1 MSAVPT
7 TPNKSEAGPAPS
19 TPANAKP
26 PAIASAPV
34 PGGKGAQYSVELLE
48 KARADT
54 DTVLK
59 ELGSQLAGLSQAEA
73 GSRLKQVGMNE
84 IAREKRQSALMRL
97 LVNIKNPLVLL
108 LVALGV
114 LSYLTGDLKAMLVIF
129 AMVVLSVV
137 LRFFQEMR
145 ADNAAAKLQ
154 AMVSNKAT
162 LVRDGKEEEVPLKM
176 LVPGDI
182 IRLAAGD
189 MVPADVRVLSAK
201 DLFLN
206 QAALTGEALPV
217 EKKAAPATTDVQ
229 NPLDLP
235 NLCFL
240 GSNVESG
247 SATAVVIHTGGRTYF
262 GSLAAS
268 IVGQRQLTSF
278 DLGVNKFTWLMIRF
292 IAVMV
297 PLVFLINGLS
307 KHNWLE
313 AFLFAMAVAVGLTP
327 EMLPMIVTVNLS
339 KGALAMARKKVIVKR
354 LNAIQNF
361 GAMDVLCTDKTGT
374 LTQGK
379 IVLEKH
385 LDANGDPS
393 EKVLQFG
400 YLNSYYHTGLKNLL
414 DEAILE
420 HKELREHLK
429 ADEKYHKIDEIPFDF
444 VRRRMSVV
452 VEDDTGLNTLIC
464 KGAVEEVLSL
474 CTRVEVKG
482 EVIEV
487 LPEHDAKRRQLAD
500 DLNGQGFRVIALAY
514 KQMPGSSDAPVYS
527 VKDESDLILLGFLAF
542 LDPPKDT
549 ATEALKRLHSLN
561 VDVKVLTGDNEIITA
576 YICKQVGM
584 PVEHL
589 LLGSQIET
597 MSETELA
604 EAASATSVFARLAPA
619 HKERIIR
626 ALQSKGHVLGFMGDG
641 INDAPALK
649 AADVGIS
656 VDSAV
661 DIAKESS
668 DIILLENSLLVLEQ
682 GVLEGR
688 RVFGNIIKYIK
699 MAASSN
705 FGNMFS
711 VVGASAFLP
720 FLPMLPIQVLT
731 NNLLYDF
738 SQTTIPTDQ
747 VDADWLTK
755 PRKWEIGKILRFIL
769 FIGPISSIFDYLTFF
784 LMLYVFNCWH
794 NPALFHTGWFVESLF
809 TQTLIIHVIRTNK
822 IPFIQSWASWPLIL
836 TSLII
841 VAAGAWLTVSP
852 LANTLGFV
860 PLPPLFWLYLAI
872 MLLGYALLTQ
882 VVKTWF
888 IRRFGE

>member
-1 MSAVPT
+1 MGVAATSTSSTRP
-7 TPNKSEAGPAPS
+7 PGPLPG
-19 TPANAKP
+19 AN
-26 PAIASAPV
+26 
-34 PGGKGAQYSVELLE
+34 GAHVSDQLLE
-48 KARADT
+48 KARADGE
-54 DTVLK
+54 TVLR
-59 ELGSQLAGLSQAEA
+59 EFSSRLEGLSQAEA
-73 GSRLKQVGMNE
+73 ALRLKQYGLNE
-84 IAREKRQSALMRL
+84 IAREKHQSVLMRL
-97 LVNIKNPLVLL
+97 LSNVKNPLVLL
-108 LVALGV
+108 LAALGL
-114 LSYLTGDLKAMLVIF
+114 LSFLTGDLRATAVIF
-129 AMVVLSVV
+129 VMVLLGVV

-145 ADNAAAKLQ
+145 ADQAAEKLQ
-154 AMVSNKAT
+154 AMVSNTAT
-162 LVRDGKEEEVPLKM
+162 VVRDGQEAEVPLKM

-206 QAALTGEALPV
+206 QAALTGESLPV
-217 EKKAAPATTDVQ
+217 ERRADVPSADIQ

-247 SATAVVIHTGGRTYF
+247 SATAVVIITGDKTYF

-268 IVGQRQLTSF
+268 IVGRRQLTSF
-278 DLGVNKFTWLMIRF
+278 DKGVNQFTWLMIRF

-297 PLVFLINGLS
+297 PAVFLINGLS

-374 LTQGK
+374 ITQGK

-385 LDANGDPS
+385 LDAHGDPS
-393 EKVLQFG
+393 DKVLQFG
-400 YLNSYYHTGLKNLL
+400 YLNSYHQTGLKNLL
-414 DEAILE
+414 DEAILDHE
-420 HKELREHLK
+420 ELEARLK
-429 ADEKYHKIDEIPFDF
+429 ANEKYRKIDEIPFDF

-452 VEDDTGLNTLIC
+452 VEDETGLNTLIC
-464 KGAVEEVLSL
+464 KGAVEEVLGL

-514 KQMPGSSDAPVYS
+514 KQMPGATDEPVYAI
-527 VKDESDLILLGFLAF
+527 KDESDLILLGFLAF

-549 ATEALKRLHSLN
+549 ATEALKRLRGLN
-561 VDVKVLTGDNEIITA
+561 VDVKILTGDNEIITA
-576 YICKQVGM
+576 YICKEVGM

-589 LLGSQIET
+589 LLGSQVEA

-619 HKERIIR
+619 HKEHIIR

-668 DIILLENSLLVLEQ
+668 DIILLENSLLILEQ

-720 FLPMLPIQVLT
+720 FLPMQPIQVLT

-738 SQTTIPTDQ
+738 SQTTIPTDE
-747 VDADWLTK
+747 VDAEWLTR
-755 PRKWEIGKILRFIL
+755 PRKWEIGGILRFIL

-784 LMLYVFNCWH
+784 MMLYVFNCWQ
-794 NPALFHTGWFVESLF
+794 NPDLFHTGWFVESLF

-822 IPFIQSWASWPLIL
+822 IPFLQSRASWPLIL
-836 TSLII
+836 SSVII
-841 VAAGAWLTVSP
+841 VAVGSWLTVSP
-852 LANTLGFV
+852 VAGALGFV
-860 PLPPLFWLYLAI
+860 PLPPLYWLLLAV
-872 MLLGYALLTQ
+872 MLVCYVALTW
-882 VVKTWF
+882 VIKTWF
-888 IRRFGE
+888 YRRFGE

>member
-1 MSAVPT
+1 MSLLKL
-7 TPNKSEAGPAPS
+7 TPNSPRPPGHLAGG
-19 TPANAKP
+19 N
-26 PAIASAPV
+26 
-34 PGGKGAQYSVELLE
+34 GAVNSDQLLE
-48 KARADT
+48 KARTQT
-54 DTVLK
+54 DAALK
-59 ELGSQLAGLSQAEA
+59 ELDSRSDGLSQAEA
-73 GSRLKQVGMNE
+73 DSCLKEYGLNE
-84 IAREKRQSALMRL
+84 IARDKRPSLLMRL
-97 LVNIKNPLVLL
+97 LDNVKNPLVILL
-108 LVALGV
+108 TALGV
-114 LSYLTGDLKAMLVIF
+114 LSFLTGDLRAMAVIF
-129 AMVVLSVV
+129 VMVVLGVV
-137 LRFFQEMR
+137 LRFVQEMR
-145 ADNAAAKLQ
+145 ADNAAEQLE
-154 AMVSNKAT
+154 AMVSNTAT
-162 LVRDGKEEEVPLKM
+162 VVRDGKEEELPLKM

-206 QAALTGEALPV
+206 QAALTGESLPV
-217 EKKAAPATTDVQ
+217 ERKADPAPTDVV
-229 NPLDLP
+229 NPLELP
-235 NLCFL
+235 NICFL

-247 SATAVVIHTGGRTYF
+247 SATAVVIHTGGQTYF

-278 DLGVNKFTWLMIRF
+278 DKGINKFTWLMLRF

-297 PLVFLINGLS
+297 PAVFLINGLS

-374 LTQGK
+374 LTEGK
-379 IVLEKH
+379 IVLEKY
-385 LDANGDPS
+385 LDVAGKAS
-393 EKVLQFG
+393 EKVLHYG
-400 YLNSYYHTGLKNLL
+400 YLNSYHHTGLKNLL
-414 DEAILE
+414 DAAILDHE
-420 HKELREHLK
+420 ELEDHLRAK
-429 ADEKYHKIDEIPFDF
+429 EKYRKIDEIPFDF
-444 VRRRMSVV
+444 VRKRMSVV
-452 VEDDTGLNTLIC
+452 VEDETGLNTLIC

-474 CTRVEVKG
+474 CSRVEVDGK
-482 EVIEV
+482 VV
-487 LPEHDAKRRQLAD
+487 PMLPEHSASGKQVVR
-500 DLNGQGFRVIALAY
+500 DLNGQGFRVVALAY
-514 KQMPGSSDAPVYS
+514 KEMPGAPDEPSYA
-527 VKDESDLILLGFLAF
+527 VKDESDLILLGFLSF
-542 LDPPKDT
+542 LDPPKES
-549 ATEALKRLHSLN
+549 AAEALKRLHSLK
-561 VDVKVLTGDNEIITA
+561 VDVKILTGDNEIITA
-576 YICKQVGM
+576 YICQKVGM
-584 PVEHL
+584 PVEHV
-589 LLGSQIET
+589 LLGSQIQT

-604 EAASATSVFARLAPA
+604 EAASESSVFAKLAPA
-619 HKERIIR
+619 HKEKVIR
-626 ALQSKGHVLGFMGDG
+626 ALQSKGHVVGFMGDG

-656 VDSAV
+656 VNSAV

-668 DIILLENSLLVLEQ
+668 DIILLENSLLTLEQ

-720 FLPMLPIQVLT
+720 FLPMLPIQVLA

-738 SQTTIPTDQ
+738 SQTTIPTDE

-755 PRKWEIGKILRFIL
+755 PRKWTIGEIQRFIL

-784 LMLYVFNCWH
+784 IMLYVFNCWH

-809 TQTLIIHVIRTNK
+809 TQTLIIHVIRTSK
-822 IPFIQSWASWPLIL
+822 IPFIQSRASWPLIF

-841 VAAGAWLTVSP
+841 VAVGAWLTVSP
-852 LANTLGFV
+852 LAGTLGFV
-860 PLPPLFWLYLAI
+860 PLPPLYWLLLAI
-872 MLLGYALLTQ
+872 MLLCYVVLTQ
-882 VVKTWF
+882 MVKTWF

>member
-1 MSAVPT
+1 MGLSTTTMS
-7 TPNKSEAGPAPS
+7 PAQRPG
-19 TPANAKP
+19 TLA
-26 PAIASAPV
+26 
-34 PGGKGAQYSVELLE
+34 GGKGAHVSDQLLE

-54 DTVLK
+54 ETVLR
-59 ELGSQLAGLSQAEA
+59 ELESRLDGLSQAEA
-73 GSRLKQVGMNE
+73 DARLKQYGPNE
-84 IAREKRQSALMRL
+84 IAREKHQSALMRL
-97 LVNIKNPLVLL
+97 LSNVKNPLVLL
-108 LVALGV
+108 LTALGV
-114 LSYLTGDLKAMLVIF
+114 LSFLTGDLRATVVIF
-129 AMVVLSVV
+129 VMVVLGVV
-137 LRFFQEMR
+137 LRFVQEIR
-145 ADNAAAKLQ
+145 ADNAAEKLK
-154 AMVSNKAT
+154 AMVSNTAT
-162 LVRDGKEEEVPLKM
+162 VVRDGKEAEEALKM

-182 IRLAAGD
+182 VRLAAGD

-206 QAALTGEALPV
+206 QSALTGESLPV
-217 EKKAAPATTDVQ
+217 ERKADVASADVQ
-229 NPLDLP
+229 NPLELP
-235 NLCFL
+235 NICFL

-247 SATAVVIHTGGRTYF
+247 TATAIVIHTGDQTYF

-278 DLGVNKFTWLMIRF
+278 DKGVNKFTWLMIGF

-297 PLVFLINGLS
+297 PAVFLINGLS
-307 KHNWLE
+307 KHDWLE

-385 LDANGDPS
+385 LDAHGDPS
-393 EKVLQFG
+393 EKVLHYG
-400 YLNSYYHTGLKNLL
+400 YLNSYHHTGLKNLL
-414 DEAILE
+414 DEAVLAHEELE
-420 HKELREHLK
+420 ERLK
-429 ADEKYHKIDEIPFDF
+429 ANEQYRKIDEIPFDF
-444 VRRRMSVV
+444 VRRRMSVI
-452 VEDDTGLNTLIC
+452 VEDTTGLNTLIC
-464 KGAVEEVLSL
+464 KGAVEEVLGL
-474 CTRVEVKG
+474 CTKVEVQG
-482 EVIEV
+482 EIIEV
-487 LPEHDAKRRQLAD
+487 LPEHDAKRRKIAD
-500 DLNGQGFRVIALAY
+500 DLNAQGFRVIALAY
-514 KQMPGSSDAPVYS
+514 KQMPGASDAPTYA

-549 ATEALKRLHSLN
+549 AAEALRRLHKLN
-561 VDVKVLTGDNEIITA
+561 VDVKILTGDNEIVTA
-576 YICKQVGM
+576 YICKEVGM

-589 LLGSQIET
+589 LLGTQIET

-668 DIILLENSLLVLEQ
+668 DIILLENSLLILEQ

-688 RVFGNIIKYIK
+688 RVFGNIVKYIK

-705 FGNMFS
+705 FGNMLS

-738 SQTTIPTDQ
+738 SQTTIPTDE

-755 PRKWEIGKILRFIL
+755 PRKWEIDRILRFIL

-784 LMLYVFNCWH
+784 MMLYVFDCWQ
-794 NPALFHTGWFVESLF
+794 NPALFHTGWFVESIF

-822 IPFIQSWASWPLIL
+822 IPFLQSWASWPLIL
-836 TSLII
+836 TSVII
-841 VAAGAWLTVSP
+841 VAVSAWLTVSP
-852 LANTLGFV
+852 LADALGLV
-860 PLPPLFWLYLAI
+860 PLPALYWLLLAGI
-872 MLLGYALLTQ
+872 LVGYVILTQ
-882 VVKTWF
+882 LVKTWF
-888 IRRFGE
+888 YRRFGE

>member
-1 MSAVPT
+1 MGLP
-7 TPNKSEAGPAPS
+7 TPNRSPAQRRGNLAGV
-19 TPANAKP
+19 NG
-26 PAIASAPV
+26 APV
-34 PGGKGAQYSVELLE
+34 SDQLLE

-54 DTVLK
+54 ETVLR
-59 ELGSQLAGLSQAEA
+59 ELESRLDGLTQAEA
-73 GSRLKQVGMNE
+73 NSRLKQYGLNE
-84 IAREKRQSALMRL
+84 IAREKRQSAVMRL
-97 LVNIKNPLVLL
+97 LSNVKNPLVLL
-108 LVALGV
+108 LTALGV
-114 LSYLTGDLKAMLVIF
+114 LSFLTGDLRATVVIF
-129 AMVVLSVV
+129 VMVVLGVV
-137 LRFFQEMR
+137 LRFVQEIR
-145 ADNAAAKLQ
+145 ADKAAEKLK
-154 AMVSNKAT
+154 AMVSNTAT
-162 LVRDGKEEEVPLKM
+162 LVRDGKEAEVPLKM

-206 QAALTGEALPV
+206 QSALTGESLPV
-217 EKKAAPATTDVQ
+217 ERKADATSADVQ
-229 NPLDLP
+229 NPLELP
-235 NLCFL
+235 NICFL
-240 GSNVESG
+240 GSSVESG
-247 SATAVVIHTGGRTYF
+247 SATAAVIHTADRTYF

-278 DLGVNKFTWLMIRF
+278 DKGINKFTWLMIYF

-297 PLVFLINGLS
+297 PAVFLINGLS
-307 KHNWLE
+307 KHDWLE

-385 LDANGDPS
+385 LDAHGDPS
-393 EKVLQFG
+393 EKVLQYG
-400 YLNSYYHTGLKNLL
+400 YLNSYHHTGLKNLL
-414 DEAILE
+414 DEAILAHE
-420 HKELREHLK
+420 ELEERLK
-429 ADEKYHKIDEIPFDF
+429 AKAGYRKIDEIPFDF

-452 VEDDTGLNTLIC
+452 VEDTTGLNTLIC
-464 KGAVEEVLSL
+464 KGAVEEVLGL

-487 LPEHDAKRRQLAD
+487 LPEHDAKRRQIAD
-500 DLNGQGFRVIALAY
+500 ELNRQGFRVIALAY
-514 KQMPGSSDAPVYS
+514 KQMPGATDEPTYA

-549 ATEALKRLHSLN
+549 ASPALKQLHHLN
-561 VDVKVLTGDNEIITA
+561 VDVKILTGDNEIIAA
-576 YICKQVGM
+576 YICKEVGM

-589 LLGSQIET
+589 VLGSQIEA
-597 MSETELA
+597 MSEAELA
-604 EAASATSVFARLAPA
+604 EAASVTSVFARLAPA

-668 DIILLENSLLVLEQ
+668 DIILLENSLLILEQ
-682 GVLEGR
+682 GVREGR
-688 RVFGNIIKYIK
+688 RVFGNIVKYIK

-738 SQTTIPTDQ
+738 SQTTIPTDE

-755 PRKWEIGKILRFIL
+755 PRKWEIGGILRFIL

-784 LMLYVFNCWH
+784 MMLYVFNCWH

-822 IPFIQSWASWPLIL
+822 IPFLQSWASWPLIL
-836 TSLII
+836 TSVII
-841 VAAGAWLTVSP
+841 VAVGAGLTVSP
-852 LANTLGFV
+852 LAGALGFV
-860 PLPPLFWLYLAI
+860 PLAPLYWLLLAI
-872 MLLGYALLTQ
+872 ILVCYVVLTQ
-882 VVKTWF
+882 LAKTWF
-888 IRRFGE
+888 YSRFGE

>member
-1 MSAVPT
+1 MRVLKT
-7 TPNKSEAGPAPS
+7 TLNPS
-19 TPANAKP
+19 QRLDNL
-26 PAIASAPV
+26 
-34 PGGKGAQYSVELLE
+34 PGEKGAHFSDQLLE
-48 KARADT
+48 KARTDT
-54 DTVLK
+54 ETVLK
-59 ELGSQLAGLSQAEA
+59 ELQSQLSGLSTAEA
-73 GSRLKQVGMNE
+73 GSRSKQYGLNE

-97 LVNIKNPLVLL
+97 LSNVKNPLVILL
-108 LVALGV
+108 LALGV
-114 LSYLTGDLKAMLVIF
+114 ISFLTGDQRATVVIF
-129 AMVVLSVV
+129 VMVLLGVV

-145 ADNAAAKLQ
+145 ADDAAEKLK
-154 AMVSNKAT
+154 AMVSTTAT
-162 LVRDGKEEEVPLKM
+162 VVRDDKEEEVPLKL

-189 MVPADVRVLSAK
+189 MTPADVRVLTAK

-206 QAALTGEALPV
+206 QAALTGESLPV
-217 EKKAAPATTDVQ
+217 EKKAGLAPTDVQ
-229 NPLDLP
+229 NPLELP
-235 NLCFL
+235 NICFL

-247 SATAVVIHTGGRTYF
+247 SATAVVIHTGDQTYF
-262 GSLAAS
+262 GALAHS
-268 IVGQRQLTSF
+268 IVGQRQLTGF
-278 DLGVNKFTWLMIRF
+278 DKGVNKFTWLMIRF
-292 IAVMV
+292 IAIMV
-297 PLVFLINGLS
+297 PAVFLINGLS

-339 KGALAMARKKVIVKR
+339 KGALTMARKKMIVKR

-374 LTQGK
+374 ITQGK

-385 LDANGDPS
+385 LDVHGEPS
-393 EKVLQFG
+393 EKVLQYG
-400 YLNSYYHTGLKNLL
+400 YLNSYHHTGLKNLL
-414 DEAILE
+414 DAAILDHE
-420 HKELREHLK
+420 ELEDRLK
-429 ADEKYHKIDEIPFDF
+429 AKEKYRKIDEIPFDF
-444 VRRRMSVV
+444 LRKRMSVV
-452 VEDDTGLNTLIC
+452 VEDETGLNTLIC
-464 KGAVEEVLSL
+464 KGAVEEVVSL
-474 CTRVEVKG
+474 CNQVEIKG
-482 EVIEV
+482 EVV
-487 LPEHDAKRRQLAD
+487 GMLPEHDAKARQIAS
-500 DLNGQGFRVIALAY
+500 DLNSQGFRVIALAY
-514 KQMPGSSDAPVYS
+514 KEMPGATDEPTYA
-527 VKDESDLILLGFLAF
+527 VKDEADLILLGFLSF

-549 ATEALKRLHSLN
+549 AAQTLKQLHRLN
-561 VDVKVLTGDNEIITA
+561 VDVKILTGDNEIITA

-584 PVEHL
+584 PVEHI
-589 LLGSQIET
+589 LLGSQIEA
-597 MSETELA
+597 MGEAELSEA
-604 EAASATSVFARLAPA
+604 IDATSVFAKLAPA

-626 ALQSKGHVLGFMGDG
+626 ALQSKGHVVGFMGDG

-649 AADVGIS
+649 AGDVGIS

-668 DIILLENSLLVLEQ
+668 DIILLENSLLILEQ

-738 SQTTIPTDQ
+738 SQTTIPTDE

-755 PRKWEIGKILRFIL
+755 PRKWTIGEIQRFIL

-784 LMLYVFNCWH
+784 LMLYVFNAWN

-809 TQTLIIHVIRTNK
+809 TQTLIIHIIRTNK
-822 IPFIQSWASWPLIL
+822 IPFLESRASWPLIA

-841 VAAGAWLTVSP
+841 VSVGAWLTVSP
-852 LANTLGFV
+852 LAGTLGFV
-860 PLPPLFWLYLAI
+860 ALPSLYWLMLAI
-872 MLLGYALLTQ
+872 MLLGYVILTQ

-888 IRRFGE
+888 FHRFGE